1 MVDNIQ
7 LAACVGASLLARGE
21 SVCTAE
27 SCTGGLIASALTEV
41 SGSSAWFGYGVVTY
55 SNDAKQR
62 LLGAQSAALQEHGAV
77 SEAVVRQMVA
87 GACRLSGADWAV
99 AVSGVAGPSGGTPE
113 KPVGT
118 VWFALQGPDGRAEA
132 FVRHFSGDRYQVRQ
146 QTVTTALQ
154 ALLDRLTSD
163 VAQA

>member
-7 LAACVGASLLARGE
+7 LAARVGASLLARGE
-21 SVCTAE
+21 SVSTAE

-62 LLGAQSAALQEHGAV
+62 LLGVQSAALQEHGAV

-113 KPVGT
+113 KPVGM